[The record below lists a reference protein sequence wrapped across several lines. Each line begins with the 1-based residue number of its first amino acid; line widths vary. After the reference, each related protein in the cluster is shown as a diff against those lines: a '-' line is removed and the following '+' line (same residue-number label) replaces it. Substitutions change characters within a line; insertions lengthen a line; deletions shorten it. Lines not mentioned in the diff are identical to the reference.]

1 MAKLH
6 FFYST
11 MNAGKSTA
19 LLQTNHNFQENNF
32 KTLVF
37 IPEEVANYSKGN
49 VVSRIGIKTKAIVA
63 DKDFD
68 YYEYIKNDKD
78 NLKTVLVDESQ
89 FLLKKQVHQLALV
102 ADDLNIPVICY
113 GLRTDFMGKLFKGSK
128 ELLTIADN
136 IFELKTICTLCTKKA
151 TMVVRLDENKKVL
164 TQGEKIRIGGNE
176 TYQSVCRK
184 HFRELTGLL

>member
-1 MAKLH
+1 
-6 FFYST
+6 

-37 IPEEVANYSKGN
+37 IPAEVANYSKGN

-68 YYEYIKNDKD
+68 YYEYIKNDKY

>member
-63 DKDFD
+63 DKGFD
-68 YYEYIKNDKD
+68 YYKYIKNDKD

-176 TYQSVCRK
+176 TYKSVCRK